1 MIKKQR
7 YHWPMAMLALILII
21 SGCTAGETPLA
32 LGANKEE
39 PLWASGTIRATEIRL
54 ASEQG
59 GRIETLSIEE
69 GMQVAE
75 GDALAVIDATP
86 WLLQLYPAEAAVAT
100 AKADLAE
107 LKAGARPEEIEAAR
121 AALALAEAQRDGA
134 KAAWNHALAQVRNP
148 QELDTQIIQARTT
161 AALAA
166 QGVEKAQSD
175 LQIAEFT
182 YDRKEMTQKQ
192 FEGWELRSAQQA
204 LASAQADQKAAQAAL
219 DHLLAIRERPLGYI
233 ALAHAAEGEY
243 RVAEEGVAVAQAQL
257 DDLLDGATPEEIAVA
272 DAAVRQAEAEAAIIR
287 VQVEKCTL
295 TSPIDGVVLERAFQ
309 IGEIVAPA
317 AT

>member
-1 MIKKQR
+1 
-7 YHWPMAMLALILII
+7 
-21 SGCTAGETPLA
+21 
-32 LGANKEE
+32 
-39 PLWASGTIRATEIRL
+39 
-54 ASEQG
+54 
-59 GRIETLSIEE
+59 
-69 GMQVAE
+69 MQIAE

-148 QELDTQIIQARTT
+148 QDLDAQIIEARTK

-166 QGVEKAQSD
+166 QGVEQAQAQ

-192 FEGWELRSAQQA
+192 FEAGNS
-204 LASAQADQKAAQAAL
+204 
-219 DHLLAIRERPLGYI
+219 
-233 ALAHAAEGEY
+233 
-243 RVAEEGVAVAQAQL
+243 
-257 DDLLDGATPEEIAVA
+257 
-272 DAAVRQAEAEAAIIR
+272 
-287 VQVEKCTL
+287 VQPSK
-295 TSPIDGVVLERAFQ
+295 P
-309 IGEIVAPA
+309 
-317 AT
+317 